1 MTYGRSCDSDIVA
14 VDRAVLRSRVQS
26 RGRELMTQGSARGA
40 DISHHLDRRPQ
51 TTGSAV
57 GFAAGINETESLLR
71 PVGETAGHVNT
82 NPAGT
87 RARHG
92 LRDMLLEEARV
103 ISKDSA
109 LPTPCLPARFRL
121 TGDGTRFT
129 DGARER
135 GIFPAALPTSRADVV
150 ATMDELDAIL
160 AALPASPSPLER
172 LQAYDETLVDV
183 VRQTLV
189 SCVER
194 GVLLEYLR
202 VSIFAC
208 INEILAGWDAAKA
221 ATVAAEA
228 TSSQL
233 TDQID
238 ALNIQVDAMQEQ
250 LLRERSSNRR
260 KEILDISSAAKR
272 SREYVDYATAHYARD
287 IKSIDRDAKEAA
299 LRQRYFSIALGSN
312 AKQVDM
318 QDRYVEAQ
326 ELVKELTDR
335 ERLLKDQLRDSFD
348 EIDRYKAANEEL
360 KRKLS
365 EGRAAKQRRAQQQ
378 NTAAAEEPS
387 SLTDADGMEATVGD
401 NDGDVHVEQFDVSCG
416 PNTDHRTSM
425 VDASTAVDEEL
436 PKSPTASSRG
446 PYAPQSPLRDHR
458 GVSFAPDAL
467 RRHTTLGS
475 TPVLPTITPPSFRK
489 NSSFVPTHARA
500 RFSFAVSAARAGAS
514 VLQSSKSAP
523 MPAAIDSEGSSDS
536 DADGGPTRRRR
547 RVANAEIQTDE
558 TMASWFGIVV
568 REAPDGATNPN
579 GATNVSEHAAACE
592 ASTGVQPL
600 SVHELIAAELLRH
613 TSTQTGGTGDRC
625 QPVPPRSPSRSP
637 NGSPTPKAFKSSGR
651 RMSPAAWKP
660 LAPAAASVRENTDS
674 LGISVCDR
682 ATGITLTYGGPSSAF
697 ELMAKHLVLDRNKK
711 RAPRWVL
718 TMVVQLFTF
727 IMEREPVIT
736 ATTDISASAVLFF
749 RSKYGLEKMSDQYTA
764 EFIVNAQRDVAASR
778 RVASF
783 VRFVGLQRFLSL
795 PESLEAPVEAIG
807 AWDASQSTNVPPAA
821 AAALSAES
829 PSAATALEANLARA
843 LGATATT
850 STGAN
855 VCLPWTFFAHYSF
868 LLAQVRKVVH
878 RKAFKELDETDTFEL
893 PAEGTMSLLRQAYR
907 KRLSDDAMRLLC
919 GALNGFDR
927 KAVVPGRMIKPL
939 SVTQA
944 VQAAD
949 SVNQSWPV
957 DLLLEVLAFS
967 TESLFPALLQRSP
980 AEMEALAVVGV
991 QDSRMW
997 SASL

>member
-82 NPAGT
+82 HPAGT

-160 AALPASPSPLER
+160 AALPPSPSPLER

-221 ATVAAEA
+221 ATVGAEA

-233 TDQID
+233 SDQID
-238 ALNIQVDAMQEQ
+238 ALNIQIDAMQEQ

-272 SREYVDYATAHYARD
+272 SKEYVDYATAHYARD
-287 IKSIDRDAKEAA
+287 IKTIDRDAKEAA

-348 EIDRYKAANEEL
+348 EIDRHKAANEEL

-378 NTAAAEEPS
+378 NTATAEEPS
-387 SLTDADGMEATVGD
+387 SPTEADAMEDTFGD
-401 NDGDVHVEQFDVSCG
+401 NDGDVYVEQFNASCG
-416 PNTDHRTSM
+416 PDTDRGSM
-425 VDASTAVDEEL
+425 VDASTEVDEEL
-436 PKSPTASSRG
+436 PKSPAVSSRG
-446 PYAPQSPLRDHR
+446 PYAPQSTRPQSPLRDNR

-514 VLQSSKSAP
+514 VLQTSKSAP

-536 DADGGPTRRRR
+536 DVDGGPKRRRR

-558 TMASWFGIVV
+558 TMASWFGVAA
-568 REAPDGATNPN
+568 REESN
-579 GATNVSEHAAACE
+579 GATSMSKHAAACE
-592 ASTGVQPL
+592 TSTGVQPL

-613 TSTQTGGTGDRC
+613 TSTQTGGTGDHR
-625 QPVPPRSPSRSP
+625 QPAPPRSPSRSP
-637 NGSPTPKAFKSSGR
+637 NGSPTPKAFKSTGR
-651 RMSPAAWKP
+651 PSMSQSAWKP
-660 LAPAAASVRENTDS
+660 LAPAAASVRGKTPDP

-682 ATGITLTYGGPSSAF
+682 ATGITLTYGGSSSAF
-697 ELMAKHLVLDRNKK
+697 EWLAKHLVLDRNKK

-764 EFIVNAQRDVAASR
+764 EFIVNAERDVLHRAAWPPLFDSSAFNGSSGCRSPSRHQWKLSAPGTRRSR
-778 RVASF
+778 RTCRPQRLQLFPLSPRRRPPHWKPIWL
-783 VRFVGLQRFLSL
+783 VRWVR
-795 PESLEAPVEAIG
+795 PRRRVPV
-807 AWDASQSTNVPPAA
+807 PM
-821 AAALSAES
+821 
-829 PSAATALEANLARA
+829 
-843 LGATATT
+843 
-850 STGAN
+850 
-855 VCLPWTFFAHYSF
+855 C
-868 LLAQVRKVVH
+868 
-878 RKAFKELDETDTFEL
+878 
-893 PAEGTMSLLRQAYR
+893 AYR
-907 KRLSDDAMRLLC
+907 GRSSRTTPSFWPRCGRWCTAKPSRSSMKRTPSNCRRRGRCPSCARRIASVCRTTRC
-919 GALNGFDR
+919 GCF
-927 KAVVPGRMIKPL
+927 
-939 SVTQA
+939 
-944 VQAAD
+944 AA
-949 SVNQSWPV
+949 
-957 DLLLEVLAFS
+957 
-967 TESLFPALLQRSP
+967 R
-980 AEMEALAVVGV
+980 
-991 QDSRMW
+991 
-997 SASL
+997 